1 MSRPTVSVLTPTY
14 NRRKFIPMAIAM
26 FKAQTYPKDLVE
38 WIVLDDG
45 EDKVGDL
52 FAASGLKNVRYVS
65 VPEKMKIGAKRN
77 RLNQLA
83 KGDIVVCWDD
93 DDYYPPDRIKN
104 AVNALCRVPGRKTP
118 VAGCSKLYLYYA
130 DRQEI
135 WAIGPY
141 NPNHCTNGTM
151 AYWRALMKDHKYDET
166 VDKAE
171 ERSFMNNWTTPVVQ
185 MDPEQVML
193 VICHTKNTFDK
204 RKLLETKNP
213 TLKKSDMKIR
223 RFIREKKVADFFA
236 GLKVDFAAEATA
248 ATPLV
253 MDERELNPLL
263 EFADLSASA
272 PAITCGTE
280 GCTHDHAAPVD
291 ASEGETAPTLEV
303 TEV

>member
-14 NRRKFIPMAIAM
+14 NRRKFIPAAIQM
-26 FKAQTYPKDLVE
+26 FKAQTYPAALVE

-45 EDKVGDL
+45 DDKVGDL
-52 FAASGLKNVRYVS
+52 FAASGLKNVRYVQVS
-65 VPEKMKIGAKRN
+65 EKMKIGAKRN
-77 RLNQLA
+77 QLNKLA

-104 AVNALCRVPGRKTP
+104 AVTALCRVPGRRTP

-151 AYWRALMKDHKYDET
+151 SYWRLAMKDHKYDET

-185 MDPEQVML
+185 MDPDEVML

-204 RKLLETKNP
+204 RKLLEKANP
-213 TLKKSDMKIR
+213 TMKKTAFKLR

-236 GLKVDFAAEATA
+236 GLKVDFAEEAVV
-248 ATPLV
+248 ATETVV

-263 EFADLSASA
+263 EFADASSA
-272 PAITCGTE
+272 PACGTT
-280 GCTHDHAAPVD
+280 GCTHDHTSTTEP
-291 ASEGETAPTLEV
+291 ETPPTLEV
-303 TEV
+303 AEV